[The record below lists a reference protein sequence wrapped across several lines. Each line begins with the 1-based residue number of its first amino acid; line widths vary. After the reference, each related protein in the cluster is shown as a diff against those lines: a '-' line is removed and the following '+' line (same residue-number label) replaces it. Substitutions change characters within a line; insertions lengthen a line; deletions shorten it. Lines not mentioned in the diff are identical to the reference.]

1 MAWEDIHHPRDY
13 FVPSFG
19 MDKDILATQE
29 DERVASAL
37 LGHAWQIKTPESFE
51 MHNMRSTNT
60 DYNFDPDLEEDMID
74 SQASTTW
81 AEGEYARP
89 IWGPDYASE

>member
-1 MAWEDIHHPRDY
+1 M
-13 FVPSFG
+13 
-19 MDKDILATQE
+19 
-29 DERVASAL
+29 
-37 LGHAWQIKTPESFE
+37 KTPESFE
-51 MHNMRSTNT
+51 IHNMRSTNT